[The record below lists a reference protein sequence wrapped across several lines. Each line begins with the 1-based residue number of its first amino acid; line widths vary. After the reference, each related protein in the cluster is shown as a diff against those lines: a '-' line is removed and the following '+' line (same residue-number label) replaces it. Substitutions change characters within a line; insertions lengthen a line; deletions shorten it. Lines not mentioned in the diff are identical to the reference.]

1 MSVIIHVED
10 FPNMLA
16 ILQELERQEKQKS
29 LNIVQPVTEEIR
41 NQERKPTLIAVKQLE
56 PIKRCERLLCE
67 DKLTP
72 AAKTLNDEQL
82 ALIYEDILKPLDF
95 ASILHER
102 RKLADSKKEQWA
114 SPVYRTVQLS
124 TVLFPSY
131 YREHDSSTQENCCP
145 S

>member
-1 MSVIIHVED
+1 M
-10 FPNMLA
+10 
-16 ILQELERQEKQKS
+16 
-29 LNIVQPVTEEIR
+29 TEEIR

-82 ALIYEDILKPLDF
+82 ALIYGDILKPLDF

-102 RKLADSKKEQWA
+102 RKLADRQQVKNSGTALCIVLYNFRPCSFHLTTENM
-114 SPVYRTVQLS
+114 TVQPRKIVVLLKITLTRAGLS
-124 TVLFPSY
+124 AQIIL
-131 YREHDSSTQENCCP
+131 
-145 S
+145 